1 MTHPSILKPGDT
13 CWRREEAARLTF
25 LVDGADYFQA
35 VRETLK
41 QARHSAWVIGWDI
54 DSRFELIREPAAD
67 GLPVRFGEFLRRL
80 VRDTPQLHVYV
91 LNWEYSIIYAPERE
105 WLPIYKMEWT
115 SPRRLHFHMDSRHPL
130 GASHHQKIVVVDDQV
145 AFVGGLDFTLGRW
158 DTPEHDVHDPRRRDL
173 NETIPQPYHDVQVA
187 VSGDIARALGDLA
200 RKRWHQATG
209 QQVRAAE
216 SLSGSAPWPPGVAV
230 DIEEV
235 MVGIARTYPVYKDQ
249 GEVREI
255 ERLLLA
261 AIGAARKMIYL
272 ENQYFTA
279 LKIGEALA
287 RRLEEDDGPEI
298 VIILPEE
305 TTGWLSHYTM
315 DVLRERLLKQLVA
328 ADHHDRLRLYYPL
341 LPDLGQQCLNV
352 HSKVLIIDN
361 ELIRIGSANYNNR
374 SMGLDT
380 ECDLALEA
388 GGQERLRT
396 AIAAFRNRLL
406 AEHLAV
412 SPAAVDEAMAQEQSL
427 IRAIES
433 LHSPGRTLS
442 PLPFRISK
450 EVDDLVPDFQIADPE
465 QPIDPDQLARG
476 FIDDKDKR
484 AARGRLIIM
493 VAILGVA
500 LLLAAAWRWTPLK
513 DWLDIN
519 KILNNLATLRGSWQA
534 PLIVAA
540 LSIVGGLLVFP
551 VTLMIIATG
560 VAFGAFYG
568 FAYALLGA
576 EVSALV
582 TYALGHH
589 LGQEMIRNL
598 SQRWVSRLSRRL
610 ARRGVLSI
618 ITLRVVPVAPFSVI
632 NLMAGASHISLRD
645 FILGTLVGMAPG
657 ILALTFFSDQVVSA
671 IQAPEASAIATLLAL
686 AVAIGLTTWAVSRWL
701 LKRQKRTAKKQS
713 SREAGE

>member
-13 CWRREEAARLTF
+13 CWRREEAERLTF

-41 QARHSAWVIGWDI
+41 EARHSVWIIGWDI
-54 DSRFELIREPAAD
+54 DSRFELIREPSAD
-67 GLPVRFGEFLRRL
+67 GLPVRFGDFLRRL
-80 VRDTPQLHVYV
+80 VREKPQLHIHV

-115 SPRRLHFHMDSRHPL
+115 SPRRLHFHMDSHHPV

-145 AFVGGLDFTLGRW
+145 AFVGGLDFALGRW
-158 DTPEHDVHDPRRRDL
+158 DTPEHDAHDPRRRDL
-173 NETIPQPYHDVQVA
+173 NDTIPQPYHDVQVA

-200 RKRWHQATG
+200 RRRWHQATG
-209 QQVRAAE
+209 QQISATGP
-216 SLSGSAPWPPGVAV
+216 LSGSEPWPPGLAV

-235 MVGIARTYPVYKDQ
+235 MVGIARTYPAYKDQ
-249 GEVREI
+249 EEVREI

-261 AIGAARKMIYL
+261 AIGAARKMIFL

-279 LKIGEALA
+279 LKIGKALA

-298 VIILPEE
+298 VLILPEE

-328 ADHHDRLRLYYPL
+328 ADHHGRLRLYYPL
-341 LPDLGQQCLNV
+341 LPDLGRQCLNV

-388 GGQERLRT
+388 GGQEHLRA

-406 AEHLAV
+406 AEHLDV
-412 SPAAVDEAMAQEQSL
+412 SPSTVAEAMTQEQSL

-433 LHSPGRTLS
+433 LRSPGRTLT
-442 PLPFRISK
+442 PLPFRISQ
-450 EVDDLVPDFQIADPE
+450 EVDDLVPDFQLADPE
-465 QPIDPDQLARG
+465 QPIDPDQLAQE
-476 FIDDKDKR
+476 FIDDQDKR

-500 LLLAAAWRWTPLK
+500 LLLAAAWRWTPLQE
-513 DWLDIN
+513 WLDIN
-519 KILNNLATLRGSWQA
+519 EMLNNLATLRGSWQA

-540 LSIVGGLLVFP
+540 LYIIGGLLVFP

-560 VAFGAFYG
+560 VAFGALYG

-576 EVSALV
+576 VLSALV
-582 TYALGHH
+582 TYGLGRH

-610 ARRGVLSI
+610 GRRGVLSI
-618 ITLRVVPVAPFSVI
+618 ITLRVVPVAPFTVI

-645 FILGTLVGMAPG
+645 FMVGTLAGMAPG

-686 AVAIGLTTWAVSRWL
+686 AVAIGLTSWAVSRWL
-701 LKRQKRTAKKQS
+701 LKRQKRTSKKQS